1 MNLKDMTRCHGRIDE
16 QKCNEREQC
25 QRWRGLK
32 EPAPHVMRVIQ
43 KIGMKSSMDE
53 VCKSRIPL

>member
-1 MNLKDMTRCHGRIDE
+1 MNLKDMTRCHGRINE
-16 QKCNEREQC
+16 QDCNEREQC

-32 EPAPHVMRVIQ
+32 EPAPHIMRVIQ

-53 VCKSRIPL
+53 VCQFRIAL